1 MKTKFSRFTFPV
13 ALAGLFLVVLAAL
26 NGCAFLQ
33 KLQAAKIIIQTKM
46 EYKDLTYDSIE
57 IDPAIMDLVQNGL
70 KGFIPNPDAVKL
82 VKNLSQG
89 VITTELGH
97 ANFDVFL
104 NAHNKTQDTLWINNL
119 KIELKFDTLITLPL
133 TLKDS
138 LKLAPGDND
147 MHLNAAFPLDMRVF
161 KLNEVRKY
169 GIAGF
174 IDVSLA
180 AGGKSVSQDFS
191 ITKEVTPEDVKKLED
206 IIRDKLLKM
215 LVNDWIGKLGKLLN
229 L

>member
-1 MKTKFSRFTFPV
+1 MKTKFSRFTLSI
-13 ALAGLFLVVLAAL
+13 AIASLFLFVGATL

-57 IDPAIMDLVQNGL
+57 IDPAIMNLVQNGL
-70 KGFIPNPDAVKL
+70 KGFIPNPDALKL
-82 VKNLSQG
+82 VKDLSQG

-97 ANFDVFL
+97 VNFDVFL
-104 NAHNKTQDTLWINNL
+104 NANNKTQDTLWINDL

-147 MHLNAAFPLDMRVF
+147 MHLIAAFPIDMRVF
-161 KLNEVRKY
+161 KINEVRKY

-174 IDVSLA
+174 IDVSLT
-180 AGGKSVSQDFS
+180 AGGKSVTQDFS
-191 ITKEVTPEDVKKLED
+191 IEKEVTPEDVKKLED
-206 IIRDKLLKM
+206 IIRDKLLKL

>member
-13 ALAGLFLVVLAAL
+13 ALVGLFLVVLTAL
-26 NGCAFLQ
+26 SGCAMLQ

-104 NAHNKTQDTLWINNL
+104 NAHNKTH
-119 KIELKFDTLITLPL
+119 DTLITLPL

-138 LKLAPGDND
+138 LRLAPGDND

-174 IDVSLA
+174 IDVSLT

>member
-1 MKTKFSRFTFPV
+1 
-13 ALAGLFLVVLAAL
+13 
-26 NGCAFLQ
+26 
-33 KLQAAKIIIQTKM
+33 
-46 EYKDLTYDSIE
+46 
-57 IDPAIMDLVQNGL
+57 
-70 KGFIPNPDAVKL
+70 
-82 VKNLSQG
+82 
-89 VITTELGH
+89 
-97 ANFDVFL
+97 
-104 NAHNKTQDTLWINNL
+104 
-119 KIELKFDTLITLPL
+119 
-133 TLKDS
+133 
-138 LKLAPGDND
+138 
-147 MHLNAAFPLDMRVF
+147 MRVF

-174 IDVSLA
+174 IDVSLT